1 MIIDRTWNKN
11 TQNYVIS
18 YLDEKGNRK
27 MWNRYMHH
35 WTTYEYD
42 ENTITCY

>member
-42 ENTITCY
+42 KNGNFET